1 MHTFS
6 TSTGPVAYDSRGTGH
21 PIVLLPSG
29 GHDRHDYDELRGLL
43 PDRFTSIA
51 VDWPGHGQS
60 PAATAPV
67 TELALARAVE
77 ELLESLAPAGAVVVG
92 NSVGGNVAA
101 RLAIRRPEL
110 VKGLVIIDGGGF
122 EGPQPLGRLFV
133 ALMSRPGFVRRIYPS
148 FSWVYMRSRTDA
160 DRRARDSAI
169 AVTRTDSG
177 AQALSEIWH
186 SFASPEHDLRSDAGR
201 IAVPTLLIWGRRDPV
216 ISRRAGKTAQRLIP
230 GSKLVVIDSGHQPH
244 TTDPAAVAAAL
255 IPLADSAFANGSG
268 AVEEEGGDRGG
279 GFLDR
284 SAAARSRVER
294 ALDQA

>member
-43 PDRFTSIA
+43 PDRFASIA

-67 TELALARAVE
+67 TELALARVVE
-77 ELLESLAPAGAVVVG
+77 EMLESLAPAGAVLVG

-101 RLAIRRPEL
+101 RLAIQRPEL

-122 EGPQPLGRLFV
+122 ESPQPLGRVFL
-133 ALMSRPGFVRRIYPS
+133 ALMSRPGFLRRIYPS
-148 FSWVYMRSRTDA
+148 FSWVYMRSRTAA
-160 DRRARDSAI
+160 DHRARSSAI
-169 AVTRTDSG
+169 AITRGNPGLQAVT
-177 AQALSEIWH
+177 EIWH
-186 SFASPEHDLRSDAGR
+186 SFASPEHDLRSDAAR

-216 ISRRAGKTAQRLIP
+216 IRLRAGKTAQRLIP
-230 GSKLVVIDSGHQPH
+230 GSELVVIDSGHQPH

-255 IPLADSAFANGSG
+255 IPLADSAFTHSTETAEAASRPTTTG
-268 AVEEEGGDRGG
+268 A
-279 GFLDR
+279 
-284 SAAARSRVER
+284 
-294 ALDQA
+294 QA